1 VQLLRLAGAVR
12 TLERDGAL
20 VLVGPTDQ
28 PLSIRNGT
36 RFSYSGQR
44 ILGRYGSEPVHVQ
57 ELVSLVRH
65 GRLDLSR
72 SISGT
77 LPLSEAARGVEV
89 LAHEE
94 GDPIRLVLTP

>member
-1 VQLLRLAGAVR
+1 MQLLRLAGAVR

-44 ILGRYGSEPVHVQ
+44 ILGRYGSEPVQ

-77 LPLSEAARGVEV
+77 LPLSEAARGVEM

>member
-1 VQLLRLAGAVR
+1 MR

-20 VLVGPTDQ
+20 VLVGLTDQ
-28 PLSIRNGT
+28 PLSIRKGT
-36 RFSYSGQR
+36 RFSYCGQR
-44 ILGRYGSEPVHVQ
+44 VLGHHGSEPAHVHVHVQ
-57 ELVSLVRH
+57 VQVSLVRH

-77 LPLSEAARGVEV
+77 LPLSEAARGVEM
-89 LAHEE
+89 LARKE

>member
-1 VQLLRLAGAVR
+1 MGL
-12 TLERDGAL
+12 
-20 VLVGPTDQ
+20 TDQ
-28 PLSIRNGT
+28 PLTIRNGT
-36 RFSYSGQR
+36 RFSYFGQR
-44 ILGRYGSEPVHVQ
+44 ILGHYGSEPGHVE

-77 LPLSEAARGVEV
+77 LPLAEAARGVEM
-89 LAHEE
+89 LARKE